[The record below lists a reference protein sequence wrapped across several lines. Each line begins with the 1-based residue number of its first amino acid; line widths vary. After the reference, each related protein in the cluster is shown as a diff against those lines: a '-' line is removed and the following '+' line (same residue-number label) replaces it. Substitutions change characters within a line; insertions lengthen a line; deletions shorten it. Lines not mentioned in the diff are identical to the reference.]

1 MVDIT
6 ETTIAST
13 LPSSIASDKTVRN
26 LSESIQE
33 KLNEINTEKGY
44 VLLLPRLDELSEAL
58 IDELAW
64 QYHVDFYDNNA
75 DIVVKRNL
83 VRNTI
88 KWHMKKGT
96 PYAVK
101 AVCSAAFKTCDVK
114 EWFEYGASP
123 YHFKIDGVE
132 DNMPD
137 ELSVG
142 LIVDAIN
149 KTKNVRS
156 WCDGLEFKRNVDCD
170 LYIAL
175 TVNLDKEITIKQ
187 VVSIIESG
195 SINEY
200 LGAVM
205 LVCRKVEIK

>member
-6 ETTIAST
+6 ESTIPST
-13 LPSSIASDKTVRN
+13 LPSSIAGDKTVKN
-26 LSESIQE
+26 LSEAVQE

-75 DIVVKRNL
+75 DIVVKRDL
-83 VRNTI
+83 VRNAI

-101 AVCSAAFKTCDVK
+101 AVCSAAFKACDIK
-114 EWFEYGASP
+114 EWFEYGANP
-123 YHFKIDGVE
+123 YHFKIDSVE
-132 DNMPD
+132 DDMPD
-137 ELSVG
+137 ELSVR
-142 LIVDAIN
+142 LLVDAIN

-156 WCDGLEFKRNVDCD
+156 WCDDLGFKRDVDCD

-187 VVSIIESG
+187 VVSIIKSD

-200 LGAVM
+200 FGAGM
-205 LVCRKVEIK
+205 LVCRRVEIK